1 MPPLHFSTVQ
11 PALKYVAATSY
22 YDAADA
28 FLDAVVAFLAAFLN
42 AFSMHSRCIPA
53 MHFTGGRLGAV

>member
-1 MPPLHFSTVQ
+1 MPPLHLSTVQ

-28 FLDAVVAFLAAFLN
+28 FLDAAVVFLAAF
-42 AFSMHSRCIPA
+42 
-53 MHFTGGRLGAV
+53 